1 MAANKRLLLLPGDG
15 IGPEVMHEVRR
26 VIDWM
31 DRRRGL
37 RFELSE
43 ALVGGAA
50 IDAIGTPIAPETIEA
65 ARTADAVLF
74 GAVGG
79 PQWDTLGFDRRP
91 EIAIL
96 ALRREL
102 GLFANLRP
110 AVVLDPL
117 VDASTLKPEVVR
129 GLDLMIVRESTG
141 GLYFGEPRGIET
153 LPDGSKRGVN
163 TEVYT
168 TLEIERVAR
177 VAFELARKRQGRLCS
192 VEKANVME
200 SGLLWRQTVAALGAR
215 DYADVALSHMY
226 ADNCA
231 MQLAK
236 NPLQF
241 DVIVTSNMNG
251 DIISDLAAG
260 LVGGLGIAP
269 SANLGDHVA
278 IFEAVHGSAPTIAG
292 KGLANPTALICAGIM
307 LLRHIGAFDAAAT
320 IEQALFITLAEG
332 ENLTGDLSPRG
343 HGVGTDKFVGQVIDN
358 LGRTSNLP
366 SRIYSPL
373 TLTPWPDLTAH
384 TEPKSRELIGVDIF
398 IESDLSAAE
407 LGSSL
412 TQIAEGS
419 QLRLDSISNRGVQV
433 WPATGGHTFL
443 VDHFDCRFML
453 KAPAQG
459 NPPQGIADLVKAI
472 GSRHSWMHVE
482 KLQRFDGKD
491 AFERPQG
498 ES

>member
-1 MAANKRLLLLPGDG
+1 MTQTHAASTKTRVTALPGDG
-15 IGPEVMHEVRR
+15 IGMEVFDATRR
-26 VIDWM
+26 IFAAAQAPVEWELAEAGAAVFKKGIPSGAPRETLDSIAKN
-31 DRRRGL
+31 GL
-37 RFELSE
+37 ALKGPLETPVGFGEKSANVTLRKHFELYANIRPVRE
-43 ALVGGAA
+43 LPGIKTPFTGRGIDMVIVRENVEDVYAGIEHMQTPDVAQCLKLMTRPGCERIIRAAFGLALAEDRKKVTCATKANIMKLTEGMMKRVFEQVGPDYPGIVRDHII
-50 IDAIGTPIAPETIEA
+50 IDNCAHQLVIAPE
-65 ARTADAVLF
+65 
-74 GAVGG
+74 
-79 PQWDTLGFDRRP
+79 
-91 EIAIL
+91 
-96 ALRREL
+96 
-102 GLFANLRP
+102 
-110 AVVLDPL
+110 
-117 VDASTLKPEVVR
+117 
-129 GLDLMIVRESTG
+129 
-141 GLYFGEPRGIET
+141 
-153 LPDGSKRGVN
+153 
-163 TEVYT
+163 
-168 TLEIERVAR
+168 
-177 VAFELARKRQGRLCS
+177 
-192 VEKANVME
+192 
-200 SGLLWRQTVAALGAR
+200 
-215 DYADVALSHMY
+215 
-226 ADNCA
+226 
-231 MQLAK
+231 
-236 NPLQF
+236 QF

-292 KGLANPTALICAGIM
+292 KGLANPTALLSAGIM
-307 LLRHIGAFDAAAT
+307 LLRHIGAFEAAAT

-332 ENLTGDLSPRG
+332 KNLTGDLSPRG
-343 HGVGTDKFVGQVIDN
+343 HGVGTDQFVGQVIEN
-358 LGRTSNLP
+358 LGRSSNLP
-366 SRIYSPL
+366 SRAYSPL

-407 LGSSL
+407 LGASL
-412 TQIAEGS
+412 TAIAEGS

-433 WPATGGHTFL
+433 WPATGGQTFL

-482 KLQRFDGKD
+482 KLQRFDSKD